1 MPNPFR
7 SFVKTIFGFA
17 AVLVPALVAGTAML
31 NLGGCAFQDQRLKMA
46 DYAATGRY
54 DIAAKELDTPSVQS
68 LYGDN
73 SKLLWLLDRGS
84 IAFALGDDKRAFATW
99 EEADKIMDL
108 WREQPLGDTVASWLL
123 NDEVTNYI
131 AAPYEDMYV
140 NAMKLLVNL
149 RLGRIEGGAT
159 VEARRAAGKANLLR
173 DRYLKFDSALRQ
185 KDSKAYSQ
193 AVAGMPTNLFAEATS
208 GGQFIESPLATYL
221 SAVTFAKSGEPENQA
236 VAARRLTEILS
247 AQGSLVG
254 NVNPADFATMGDLQQ
269 DSANVLLVAFAG
281 RAPIKVPER
290 IGPIPIYTYP
300 LYIELPKLKTWVS
313 EVRSVRA
320 IAERITPATT
330 PGPQLT
336 ITPASAD
343 NRIETPMPLIE
354 DLGRVAEVNHQR
366 ERPQIYARGIIRSS
380 IKAAASAVA
389 TEAVR
394 QSTRNSKYGGLATI
408 GSVLAGLI
416 FVTAT
421 ERADLRTW
429 AFLPGTAHV
438 QLLSLPPGTWRI
450 HMEYQGGAGGT
461 VFTTPSETVTISGEP
476 TQLATVIG
484 HYWR

>member
-1 MPNPFR
+1 MLHPLR
-7 SFVKTIFGFA
+7 SLLKATAAFA
-17 AVLVPALVAGTAML
+17 APVALAVVCTAVLT
-31 NLGGCAFQDQRLKMA
+31 LGGCAFQNQRLKMA

-54 DIAAKELDTPSVQS
+54 DIAAKELDTPGVQA

-84 IAFALGDDKRAFATW
+84 IAFALGDDKRAFADW

-108 WREQPLGDTVASWLL
+108 WREQPAGDTVASWLL

-149 RLGRIEGGAT
+149 RLGRLEGGAT

-185 KDSKAYSQ
+185 KDSKAFSQ
-193 AVAGMPTNLFAEATS
+193 AVAGRPTALFAEATS

-236 VAARRLTEILS
+236 VAARRLTEIFS
-247 AQGSLVG
+247 AQGSLIG
-254 NVNPADFATMGDLQQ
+254 NVNPADFASMGELQQ
-269 DSANVLLVAFAG
+269 TSVNVLLVAFAG
-281 RAPIKVPER
+281 HAPIKVPER

-300 LYIELPKLKTWVS
+300 LYIELPKLKTSVG
-313 EVRSVRA
+313 EVGSVTA

-330 PGPQLT
+330 PGLPPT
-336 ITPASAD
+336 IAPASAD
-343 NRIETPMPLIE
+343 DLIETAMPLIE
-354 DLGRVAEVNHQR
+354 DLSRVAAINHQR
-366 ERPQIYARGIIRSS
+366 ELPQIYARGIIRSS

-389 TEAVR
+389 TEAIR
-394 QSTRNSKYGGLATI
+394 QSTRNSKYGDVATI

-429 AFLPGTAHV
+429 AFLPGAAHV

-450 HMEYQGGAGGT
+450 HMRYKGAAGGT
-461 VFTTPSETVTISGEP
+461 VFTTPYETVTISGYP
-476 TQLATVIG
+476 TELATVIG